1 MASLG
6 RSANVSQM
14 EAKRAER
21 RVSGNTVPAAT
32 RAAQSVCVCREHPLL
47 GIKVCCQRLLS
58 YYLLSACL
66 VGRSHQLT
74 EVMGNA
80 QVGKG
85 VHIAYRTRV
94 LKVESLED
102 LRRAVCLAAEV
113 LLRQVAA
120 VQGGESNP
128 STNSIRDF

>member
-1 MASLG
+1 M
-6 RSANVSQM
+6 
-14 EAKRAER
+14 
-21 RVSGNTVPAAT
+21 
-32 RAAQSVCVCREHPLL
+32 
-47 GIKVCCQRLLS
+47 
-58 YYLLSACL
+58 
-66 VGRSHQLT
+66 GRSHQLT

-120 VQGGESNP
+120 VQGGENNP
-128 STNSIRDF
+128 PCNSIRDFVGKERIASGSLS